1 MNRPFELASVV
12 TVPYFPKGAESVV
25 RALRILLGLPVGRV
39 ILVFDVKSQAGRSAA
54 DWAIA
59 KMCPEFEAQGREL
72 ALLEVDTSNT
82 APRWRLG
89 ITEAFK
95 DQLVQ
100 LVFVFPGDLDRD
112 PNPENLTGWAQMV
125 ADAEPNALI
134 LGDYDSNDRFKKEF
148 DELLA
153 WEAVE
158 VLFPH
163 LCPQLRA
170 LGHSKLRTEFLIIGR
185 AAFDSWRQQETFGWG
200 PDPTVPVT
208 LAILEGDLLGKNVT
222 VKPPVKLGLIE
233 DNPDQRT
240 PLGQARQL
248 LRFTAALAVARV
260 MAEQASQ
267 LKPPAQLPP
276 YRELQ
281 AALRKLFDATIHAV
295 ARNGDILEK
304 MLLPAP

>member
-1 MNRPFELASVV
+1 M
-12 TVPYFPKGAESVV
+12 
-25 RALRILLGLPVGRV
+25 
-39 ILVFDVKSQAGRSAA
+39 
-54 DWAIA
+54 
-59 KMCPEFEAQGREL
+59 
-72 ALLEVDTSNT
+72 
-82 APRWRLG
+82 
-89 ITEAFK
+89 
-95 DQLVQ
+95 
-100 LVFVFPGDLDRD
+100 
-112 PNPENLTGWAQMV
+112 
-125 ADAEPNALI
+125 
-134 LGDYDSNDRFKKEF
+134 
-148 DELLA
+148 
-153 WEAVE
+153 
-158 VLFPH
+158 
-163 LCPQLRA
+163 
-170 LGHSKLRTEFLIIGR
+170 
-185 AAFDSWRQQETFGWG
+185 
-200 PDPTVPVT
+200 PVT